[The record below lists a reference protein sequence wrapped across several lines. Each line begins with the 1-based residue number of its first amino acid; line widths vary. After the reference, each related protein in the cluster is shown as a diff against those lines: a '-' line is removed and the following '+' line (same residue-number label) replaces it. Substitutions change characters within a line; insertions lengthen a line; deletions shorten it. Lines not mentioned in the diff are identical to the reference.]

1 MPNVY
6 VPQVPGRL
14 DAKSGVW
21 VPTVNISP
29 AKKFGRIIEML
40 PMEAN
45 RLHVA
50 PLLTVLREKM
60 KEYSSDDMIIAVGDP
75 SIIAFTAC
83 LAVRATGGTLKLLKW
98 DRQTSDYILVE
109 GRI

>member
-1 MPNVY
+1 MPKVY
-6 VPQVPGRL
+6 VPQIPSRM
-14 DAKSGVW
+14 DAGSGVW

-29 AKKFGRIIEML
+29 AKKFGKIVELL
-40 PMEAN
+40 PPEAN
-45 RLHVA
+45 RLHVV

-60 KEYSSDDMIIAVGDP
+60 KHYTGDDMIIAVGDP

-83 LAVRATGGTLKLLKW
+83 IAARATGGKLRLLKW

-109 GRI
+109 GTI